1 MVTTASNMKRSMSM
15 RAVAAVVALVMA
27 GAAGASADCSTGF
40 FDGSIISE
48 VGSPSLT
55 LTRRALNVVGAA
67 IPSFP
72 GITPGNTFLAPS
84 NQAWTQIAA
93 YLDTNVEGLF
103 NEPEVCNFMCPPP
116 LLNALRAT
124 RGVLSL

>member
-1 MVTTASNMKRSMSM
+1 MKRCTSM
-15 RAVAAVVALVMA
+15 RAVAAVVALVVA
-27 GAAGASADCSTGF
+27 GAAGASADCATGF

-55 LTRRALNVVGAA
+55 LTRRALDAVGAA

-84 NQAWTQIAA
+84 NQAWTQVAA

-103 NEPEVCNFMCPPP
+103 NEPEV
-116 LLNALRAT
+116 RD
-124 RGVLSL
+124 SLYPRIIHPSFHAYEKRVREVYT